1 MNEILTAAQQRQA
14 DAHTIAHEPIASID
28 LMERASR
35 AFVNAIVPFIHG
47 KPTIHVF
54 CGTGNNGGDGLAVA
68 RILREKGC
76 VVHAYLVG
84 NPDATSA
91 DCRINLTRLDEYT
104 VLDQGSSLPFIHP
117 DHVVIDA
124 LFGSGLTRAVT
135 GLSASV
141 IHHINASGA
150 KVLAIDVPSGLPC
163 DSLPF
168 DDGAVVRAHFTG
180 TFERPKQS
188 FFFRE
193 SARWLLNWEVI
204 PIGLNPNFIA
214 SLGCNTFYLTE
225 ELFQCKLLPRTRFS
239 HKGTYGHGLLIAGS
253 YGKMGAAV
261 LSARAALRSG
271 LGLLTVHLP
280 ECGYTILQS
289 AVPEAMCSVD
299 ESIQLVRNLPDLSP
313 YRAIAAGPG
322 LGTGE
327 HAHNVLEQLVSEYQ
341 KPVVLDADALN
352 TLSAHPE
359 LWEALPKNSILTP
372 HPGEFERLAAAW
384 RKESS
389 GAMNSIE
396 RHTLQRT
403 MAEQHGVLIV
413 LKDAVTSIALPDGR
427 VYYNTTG
434 NPGMATGG
442 SGDVLTGIILGL
454 LTQGYSPEE
463 AALIGVF
470 YHGKA
475 GDDAAHHVGENQ
487 LIASDIIHYL
497 RINPVK

>member
-1 MNEILTAAQQRQA
+1 MNEILTAEQQRQA
-14 DAHTIAHEPIASID
+14 DTYTIEHEPIASID

-35 AFVNAIVPFIHG
+35 SFVKTIVPFIHG

-54 CGTGNNGGDGLAVA
+54 CGTGNNGGDGFAVA
-68 RILREKGC
+68 RLLREKGC
-76 VVHAYLVG
+76 LVHVYLVG
-84 NPDATSA
+84 NQVDLSS
-91 DCRINLTRLDEYT
+91 DCRINESRVGQYALLQE
-104 VLDQGSSLPFIHP
+104 GSSLPFIHP

-135 GLSASV
+135 GFAASV

-193 SARWLLNWEVI
+193 SSRWLLQWEVVS
-204 PIGLNPNFIA
+204 IGLDQNFIA
-214 SLGCNTFYLTE
+214 SQGCKSFYSTE
-225 ELFQCKLLPRTRFS
+225 DLFHCKLLPRARFS

-299 ESIQLVRNLPDLSP
+299 ESIKFVSNLPDLSP

-327 HAHNVLEQLVSEYQ
+327 HTYKVLDQLFSEYNN
-341 KPVVLDADALN
+341 PVVLDADALN

-359 LWEALPKNSILTP
+359 LWLTLPKNSILTP
-372 HPGEFERLAAAW
+372 HPGEFERLVATW
-384 RKESS
+384 RKEPC
-389 GAMNSIE
+389 GLMNSIE
-396 RHTLQRT
+396 RLALQRT

-427 VYYNTTG
+427 MYYNTTG

-442 SGDVLTGIILGL
+442 SGDVLTGIMLGL
-454 LTQGYSPEE
+454 LTQGYSPED
-463 AALIGVF
+463 AALISVF

-475 GDDAAHHVGENQ
+475 GDDAAHHLGENQ
-487 LIASDIIHYL
+487 VIASDIIRHL
-497 RINPVK
+497 RINPIK